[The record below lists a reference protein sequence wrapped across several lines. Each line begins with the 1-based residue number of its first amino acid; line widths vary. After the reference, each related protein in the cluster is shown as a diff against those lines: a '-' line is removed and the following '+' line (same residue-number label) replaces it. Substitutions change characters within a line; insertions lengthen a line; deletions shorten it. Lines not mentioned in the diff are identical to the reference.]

1 MNKEASN
8 NKAPDPYYILR
19 GHKFNVNSVLFDKIN
34 PNLLYSGSGDG
45 ELKLW
50 NIEEKKCIST
60 QIAHSE
66 GIGGGVLSL
75 QWLSN
80 DNNENNDEFCG
91 NILSQG
97 RDGVIK
103 IWSIVDNCT
112 FKNTYRLE
120 TNSLSLGKCSTLSS
134 NLLSISGCNGID
146 PTSSTSQVEIW
157 DLKNKQVINKLKPNN
172 QQLFEKLGLPMSLKL
187 YYENENNDNS
197 NNSSNQSNDQI
208 RLCTGYENG
217 ELLIWDLRNTS
228 IPLVSSKLHNE
239 PILSFALSNNST
251 KGISGS
257 ADTNIIEFNINYESK
272 QFNITKTH
280 KLNNGGISEIKIR
293 NDEKIYATAGW
304 DKRIR
309 IFNFKKQTPL
319 AILKY
324 HTESVYSIDFN
335 SNNILASGSKDCK
348 IALWDIYTTKK

>member
-8 NKAPDPYYILR
+8 NNNSAPNPYYILR
-19 GHKFNVNSVLFDKIN
+19 GHKFNVNSVLFDRVN

-50 NIEEKKCIST
+50 DIEEKKCIST

-80 DNNENNDEFCG
+80 ENNNENNNNNDEICG

-120 TNSLSLGKCSTLSS
+120 TNSISLGKCSSLSS
-134 NLLSISGCNGID
+134 NLLSISGSAID

-187 YYENENNDNS
+187 YYENNDNG
-197 NNSSNQSNDQI
+197 NQSNDQI

-228 IPLVSSKLHNE
+228 IPLVSSKLHTE

-257 ADTNIIEFNINYESK
+257 GDTNIIEFNINYESK

>member
-1 MNKEASN
+1 MSKDTS

-19 GHKFNVNSVLFDKIN
+19 GHKYHINSVLFDKIN
-34 PNLLYSGSGDG
+34 SNLLYSGSGDG
-45 ELKLW
+45 EIKLW
-50 NIEEKKCIST
+50 NIEEKKCIT
-60 QIAHSE
+60 TEIAHSD
-66 GIGGGVLSL
+66 GIGGGILSL

-80 DNNENNDEFCG
+80 NEFSQGDGG

-103 IWSIVDNCT
+103 IWNIVDNST
-112 FKNTYRLE
+112 FKNTYRLD
-120 TNSLSLGKCSTLSS
+120 TNSLSLGKCSSIY
-134 NLLSISGCNGID
+134 NLLSISGSGID
-146 PTSSTSQVEIW
+146 PTSSPSQVEIW
-157 DLKNKQVINKLKPNN
+157 DLKNKKVINKLKPNN

-187 YYENENNDNS
+187 YYHNNDD
-197 NNSSNQSNDQI
+197 NNNNNNNIDSSNQSNDQI

-228 IPLVSSKLHNE
+228 IPLVSTKLHNE

-257 ADTNIIEFNINYESK
+257 GDTNIIEFNINYETK

-309 IFNFKKQTPL
+309 IFNFKKQIPL

-335 SNNILASGSKDCK
+335 SNNILASGSKDCR
-348 IALWDIYTTKK
+348 IALWDIYKK